1 MAVTGYFDA
10 SGSPDD
16 GSVLV
21 VSGFVSSARRW
32 ARFDSEWSKILQD
45 SGIRVFHMEEFAH
58 STGEFKNWKR
68 EEEKRRKLLRD
79 LIDVP
84 ASKVFRSFAGA
95 VVLDDWKRC
104 NEE

>member
-1 MAVTGYFDA
+1 M
-10 SGSPDD
+10 
-16 GSVLV
+16 
-21 VSGFVSSARRW
+21 
-32 ARFDSEWSKILQD
+32 K
-45 SGIRVFHMEEFAH
+45 EFAH

>member
-45 SGIRVFHMEEFAH
+45 SGIRVFHMKEFAH